1 MKYDY
6 LIVGSGLFGATFAY
20 KARQAGKTCLVI
32 DKRLHLGGNVY
43 CEQVEGINVHKY
55 GAHIF
60 HTSNKE
66 VWDFVNSIVE
76 FNRYTNSPVANYK
89 GQLYNLPFN
98 MNTFNKL
105 WGVKTPAEATAKI
118 EEQKAD
124 ALTALNG
131 REPKNLEEQALTL
144 VGKDI
149 FEKLIKEYT
158 EKQWGRKCSELPAFI
173 IRRLPVR
180 LIFDNNYFNDKYQ
193 GIPIGGYNKLIEGLL
208 ASPQPS
214 PVGRGSIETLTG
226 IDLPLN
232 AGTKVK
238 KLADGG
244 YREMANPQNY
254 DVLKENAKQMRKE
267 PTEAEKAFWEIAT
280 SGQLEAKFRRQH
292 IIGDYI
298 VDFVCFEKKLIVEI
312 DGGYHDDVEQ
322 QIEDNLRSEE
332 LKDYG
337 FAILRLRNEEVI
349 GNPEE
354 VIRKVKLA
362 MWLSEKVPLREGFR
376 EAFHTLVYCGPI
388 DQYFNFQFGKLDWR
402 TVTFKT
408 RIEDTPNYQG
418 NAVVNYTSHD
428 EPYTRV
434 IEHKHFEMFGQEVY
448 DCPKT
453 VVSEEYSTE
462 YKEGMEP
469 YYPVNN
475 DRNNALAESYRNLAH
490 QEGVMFPEDIISLP
504 TGEGQGGA
512 VIFGGRL
519 AEYRYYDMAPIIEKV
534 LKLDI

>member
-6 LIVGSGLFGATFAY
+6 LIVGSGLFGATFAF

-32 DKRLHLGGNVY
+32 DKRPQLGGNVY

-66 VWDFVNSIVE
+66 VWDFVNGIVE

-98 MNTFNKL
+98 MNTFNKM
-105 WGVKTPAEATAKI
+105 WPEVKTPKEARQKIDTQIKQAVEEINKQHAEKGLPPIIPSPIGGGWEGAS
-118 EEQKAD
+118 
-124 ALTALNG
+124 
-131 REPKNLEEQALTL
+131 NLEEQALTL

-158 EKQWGRKCSELPAFI
+158 EKQWGRKCTELPAFI

-208 ASPQPS
+208 AG
-214 PVGRGSIETLTG
+214 VDTMVNTDFFTVTLG
-226 IDLPLN
+226 DI
-232 AGTKVK
+232 TK
-238 KLADGG
+238 
-244 YREMANPQNY
+244 
-254 DVLKENAKQMRKE
+254 
-267 PTEAEKAFWEIAT
+267 EKSSLSSSLSLRDNWQEIAN
-280 SGQLEAKFRRQH
+280 
-292 IIGDYI
+292 
-298 VDFVCFEKKLIVEI
+298 KLV
-312 DGGYHDDVEQ
+312 
-322 QIEDNLRSEE
+322 
-332 LKDYG
+332 
-337 FAILRLRNEEVI
+337 F
-349 GNPEE
+349 
-354 VIRKVKLA
+354 
-362 MWLSEKVPLREGFR
+362 
-376 EAFHTLVYCGPI
+376 TGPI
-388 DQYFNFQFGKLDWR
+388 DQYFGFQFGKLDWR

-408 RIEDTPNYQG
+408 RMEDTPNYQG

-475 DRNNALAESYRNLAH
+475 DRNNTLADQYRQLAA
-490 QEGVMFPEDIISLP
+490 QEPHI
-504 TGEGQGGA
+504 
-512 VIFGGRL
+512 IFGGRL

-534 LKLDI
+534 LKLEI